1 MHSPGERGTE
11 HHHQGMRM
19 ALSRANQAPSFRRP
33 RWLLLFLACVLACVL
48 VLWPAVAGSQ
58 PASPRPAGSDAKT
71 NQPNQVLAEVRE
83 ILKDEYQ
90 SELPTLLSQ
99 LDPSSNQA
107 DSSEAQARPMS
118 LPDVFSKMLLVL
130 GIILVLV
137 VAINTFYRDG
147 GKFDDEQ
154 ETDGEAGMV
163 NFGTLA
169 LPDPDAL
176 AAQGRYAEAIH
187 ALLLRSLALVS
198 HRLDLTWPR
207 SLTSREILRH
217 QELTDEA
224 RAGLRQLIR
233 RVEIHHFGG
242 MVPVEADFQH
252 SREIF
257 TRLAGSRQKERP

>member
-1 MHSPGERGTE
+1 
-11 HHHQGMRM
+11 M
-19 ALSRANQAPSFRRP
+19 ALSRANQAPPFRRLC
-33 RWLLLFLACVLACVL
+33 RLVLFLACALAL
-48 VLWPAVAGSQ
+48 LPNVAGSQ
-58 PASPRPAGSDAKT
+58 PANPSPAGSDTKA
-71 NQPNQVLAEVRE
+71 NRPDQVLAEVRE
-83 ILKDEYQ
+83 ILDDKYQ
-90 SELPTLLSQ
+90 SELPSLWSQ
-99 LDPSSNQA
+99 FDLASNETG
-107 DSSEAQARPMS
+107 SSEIQARPVS
-118 LPDVFSKMLLVL
+118 FPDVFSKILLVL

-137 VAINTFYRDG
+137 VAINTLYRGG

-176 AAQGRYAEAIH
+176 AARGRYAEAIH

-207 SLTSREILRH
+207 SQTSREILRH
-217 QELTDEA
+217 QGLTDEA
-224 RAGLRQLIR
+224 RAGLQQLIR

-242 MVPVEADFQH
+242 MVPMEADFQR

-257 TRLAGSRQKERP
+257 ARLAGSRQKERP